1 MKEWKSSLRKVTTNR
16 IDEEIDMSLQGPKTK
31 KLFKKALEVM
41 PYGVNSNF
49 RYWGDDDT
57 LVITKGEGSYVWDA
71 DGKRYIDYR
80 LGFGPIILGHGYS
93 AVVEKVQEAI
103 QGGTVFAWTTP
114 YEIELCERITRMCKV
129 DKVRLTNTGTEA
141 TMHALR
147 IARAHTGRE
156 KFIKFEGQYHG
167 MLDYFMFS
175 TASSAPG
182 SLGSKRSPLSHPN
195 TSGIPKGISQ
205 YVINLPFNDF
215 ERLEE
220 TIEAKWGD
228 IAAVFVEPILG
239 NAASIMPLPGFLE
252 KIRELCDK
260 FGIVM
265 VFDEVKTGFRIANG
279 GAQEYFKIQ
288 ADLVTYAKAL
298 GNGFPIAAI
307 AGKEE
312 VMMTIQPG
320 AMAHGGTYSGN
331 VVGAVAGIATL
342 KILEKEPIIETI
354 NKRGTALM
362 KGIGEIL
369 TEAGIP
375 HQVIGVPPMF
385 GLILGTD
392 EEPRDFRE
400 YFNGDGELYE
410 KLALEL
416 IQRGVQ
422 PDGDAREPWFLC
434 YSLSE
439 EDVNETLNIFND
451 SIIAAKG

>member
-1 MKEWKSSLRKVTTNR
+1 
-16 IDEEIDMSLQGPKTK
+16 
-31 KLFKKALEVM
+31 
-41 PYGVNSNF
+41 
-49 RYWGDDDT
+49 
-57 LVITKGEGSYVWDA
+57 
-71 DGKRYIDYR
+71 
-80 LGFGPIILGHGYS
+80 
-93 AVVEKVQEAI
+93 
-103 QGGTVFAWTTP
+103 
-114 YEIELCERITRMCKV
+114 
-129 DKVRLTNTGTEA
+129 
-141 TMHALR
+141 
-147 IARAHTGRE
+147 
-156 KFIKFEGQYHG
+156 
-167 MLDYFMFS
+167 
-175 TASSAPG
+175 
-182 SLGSKRSPLSHPN
+182 
-195 TSGIPKGISQ
+195 
-205 YVINLPFNDF
+205 
-215 ERLEE
+215 
-220 TIEAKWGD
+220 
-228 IAAVFVEPILG
+228 
-239 NAASIMPLPGFLE
+239 MPLPGFLE
-252 KIRELCDK
+252 QIRELCDK
-260 FGIVM
+260 YGIVM

-279 GAQEYFKIQ
+279 GAQAYFNIQ

-331 VVGAVAGIATL
+331 VVGAAAGIATL
-342 KILEKEPIIETI
+342 DILEKEPIIETI

-362 KGIGEIL
+362 KGMGEVL
-369 TEAGIP
+369 TEAGVP

-434 YSLSE
+434 YSLSD

-451 SIIAAKG
+451 SIIAAKD

>member
-1 MKEWKSSLRKVTTNR
+1 
-16 IDEEIDMSLQGPKTK
+16 MSLQGTKTK
-31 KLFKKALEVM
+31 SLFEKALRVI

-57 LVITKGEGSYVWDA
+57 LVITRGEGAYVWDA

-80 LGFGPIILGHGYS
+80 LGFGPIILGHSYHS
-93 AVVEKVQEAI
+93 VVKRVQDAI
-103 QGGTVFAWTTP
+103 TEGTIFAWTTP
-114 YEIELCERITRMCKV
+114 WEIDLCERITRMCKV
-129 DKVRLTNTGTEA
+129 DKVRLTNSGTEA

-147 IARAHTGRE
+147 IARAYTGRE

-167 MLDYFMFS
+167 MADYFMFS
-175 TASSAPG
+175 TASANPKA
-182 SLGSKRSPLSHPN
+182 LGSKRSPIN
-195 TSGIPKGISQ
+195 VQVTSGIPKGINQ

-220 TIEAKWGD
+220 TIAAQWGD
-228 IAAVFVEPILG
+228 IAAIFVEPILG
-239 NAASIMPLPGFLE
+239 NAASIMPKPGFLE
-252 KIRELCDK
+252 KMRELCNEY
-260 FGIVM
+260 GIVL

-279 GAQEYFKIQ
+279 GAQEYFKVQ

-331 VVGAVAGIATL
+331 VIGTAAAVATL
-342 KILEKEPIIETI
+342 EILESEPVINTI
-354 NKRGTALM
+354 KKRGKTLM
-362 KGIGEIL
+362 EGIREIL
-369 TEAGIP
+369 TEADIP
-375 HQVIGVPPMF
+375 HVVTGVPSMF
-385 GLILGTD
+385 GLILGSDQTPH
-392 EEPRDFRE
+392 EFRE

-410 KLALEL
+410 RLAIEL
-416 IQRGVQ
+416 IHRGVQ

-434 YSLSE
+434 AALSE

-451 SIIAAKG
+451 SVKAAKE

>member
-1 MKEWKSSLRKVTTNR
+1 MSIQGNKTNA
-16 IDEEIDMSLQGPKTK
+16 
-31 KLFKKALEVM
+31 LFQKAKAVM

-57 LVITKGEGSYVWDA
+57 LIIERGEGAYVWDV

-80 LGFGPIILGHGYS
+80 LGFGPIILGHAYPE
-93 AVVEKVQEAI
+93 VVKRVQEAL
-103 QGGTVFAWTTP
+103 QGGNIFAWTTP
-114 YEIELCERITRMCKV
+114 NEIEVCERIIRMCKV

-167 MLDYFMFS
+167 MADYFMFS
-175 TASSAPG
+175 TASTSSG
-182 SLGSKRSPLSHPN
+182 SLGSKRSPVNVPA
-195 TSGIPKGISQ
+195 TSGIPKGINE

-220 TIEAKWGD
+220 TIDAKWGD
-228 IAAVFVEPILG
+228 IAAVFIEPILG
-239 NAASIMPLPGFLE
+239 NAAGIMPLPGFLE

-260 FGIVM
+260 YGIVM
-265 VFDEVKTGFRIANG
+265 VFDEVKTGFRVANG
-279 GAQEYFKIQ
+279 GAQEYFNIQ

-307 AGKEE
+307 AGKED

-331 VVGAVAGIATL
+331 VVGTAAAIATL
-342 KILEKEPIIETI
+342 EILEAEPVIETI
-354 NKRGTALM
+354 NKRGKALM
-362 KGIGEIL
+362 AGIDEIL
-369 TEAGIP
+369 TEADIP
-375 HQVIGVPPMF
+375 HSVTGVPSMF
-385 GLILGTD
+385 GIVLGTD
-392 EEPRDFRE
+392 QKPNDFRE
-400 YFNGDGELYE
+400 YFNGDGELFE
-410 KLALEL
+410 TLAMEL

-422 PDGDAREPWFLC
+422 PDGDAREPLFLC

-439 EDVNETLNIFND
+439 ADVDETLNIFND
-451 SIIAAKG
+451 SVKAVKK